1 MIYFIKVYLVR
12 QSKKKAIKILI
23 VIMNRS
29 IQVVIHSILISVI
42 VVNKVLMKTEIKNIK
57 KMVKMTT
64 KSKKLKLEVKSDGNK
79 KEFSLLALRK
89 KLIKT
94 KNRLTLKIKESY
106 NNIVKNL
113 MRQKSVDHN
122 VMLINL
128 QKSLRNVLP

>member
-64 KSKKLKLEVKSDGNK
+64 KSKKLKLEVKSVGNK

-128 QKSLRNVLP
+128 QKS

>member
-1 MIYFIKVYLVR
+1 
-12 QSKKKAIKILI
+12 
-23 VIMNRS
+23 
-29 IQVVIHSILISVI
+29 
-42 VVNKVLMKTEIKNIK
+42 
-57 KMVKMTT
+57 MTT
-64 KSKKLKLEVKSDGNK
+64 KSKKLKLEVKSVGNK

-128 QKSLRNVLP
+128 QKS